1 MPPPGAAA
9 GVVGRPCAAASQ
21 QHLVQLGQPGA
32 AEFFAQ
38 EVPDDVVHGDGS
50 VVVARH

>member
-1 MPPPGAAA
+1 M
-9 GVVGRPCAAASQ
+9 
-21 QHLVQLGQPGA
+21 QLGQPRA

-50 VVVARH
+50 VVAAGH